1 MRSEK
6 MRKKEKEKSES
17 ESYQELERLT
27 SKMRERMLVTEC
39 DGVL

>member
-6 MRKKEKEKSES
+6 MRKKEKEQS
-17 ESYQELERLT
+17 ESYQERKADKKIE
-27 SKMRERMLVTEC
+27 RERKLVTEC